1 MTLSQKEGGR
11 GNSEVYTVSN
21 VRFFLFRKEKKLK
34 KQKMFIYMIVI
45 ILIGIF
51 Y

>member
-21 VRFFLFRKEKKLK
+21 VRFFFNLERKKNSKNKRCLY
-34 KQKMFIYMIVI
+34 I
-45 ILIGIF
+45 
-51 Y
+51 